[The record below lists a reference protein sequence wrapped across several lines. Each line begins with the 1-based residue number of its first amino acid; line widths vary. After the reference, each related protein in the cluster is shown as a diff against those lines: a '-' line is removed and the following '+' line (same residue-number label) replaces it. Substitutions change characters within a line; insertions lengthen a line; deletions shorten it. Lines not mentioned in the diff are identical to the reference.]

1 MLQFITNSAIPTVA
15 IDQAVSA
22 MEGGCKWVQLRMKN
36 VGRDVVVATA
46 RELKSLCT
54 QRECILI
61 IDDYV
66 DIAKELQLDGVH
78 LGKNDMSPS
87 QARVILGM
95 GAIIGATANTFDDIC
110 HLAVQDIDYIGLGPY
125 RFTKTKANLS
135 PIIGLDGYAAII
147 AECRKN
153 KIFIPTVA
161 IGGIEY
167 DDIASI
173 METGVNGVA
182 VSGAI
187 IGASNPAAETRRMID
202 LLQKIVDKRLNK
214 QQ

>member
-46 RELKSLCT
+46 RELKPLCA

-167 DDIASI
+167 DDIASL